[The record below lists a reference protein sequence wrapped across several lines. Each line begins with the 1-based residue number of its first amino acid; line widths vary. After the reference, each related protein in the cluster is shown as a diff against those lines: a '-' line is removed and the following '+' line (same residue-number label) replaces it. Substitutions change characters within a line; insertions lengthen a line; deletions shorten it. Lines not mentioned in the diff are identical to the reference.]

1 MKIVDLTLTYKN
13 GMRGVDISPAK
24 SIDKDGWNAATI
36 CLYSHAGTHM
46 DAPPHF
52 NAGEKGIN
60 EISLE
65 NCIGKAWIIDI
76 PDCRGKQL
84 IGINDLAGAREKVQD
99 GDSLIFRTGWSRFVD
114 HPEYRDE
121 LPRISAEL
129 ARWCVESQ
137 IKMLAVEPP
146 SVADVTDMEELTEV
160 HKILL
165 KGGVTI
171 VEGLTNL
178 ESINT
183 DYVELYAIPLKI
195 HQGDGSPARVF
206 AMIND

>member
-1 MKIVDLTLTYKN
+1 MKIIDLTLTYRN
-13 GMRGVDISPAK
+13 GMRGVNISPAK
-24 SIDKDGWNAATI
+24 SINKDGWNANTL

-52 NAGEKGIN
+52 GAGKIGID
-60 EISLE
+60 EMPIE

-76 PDCRGKQL
+76 PDCKSKQL
-84 IGINDLAGAREKVQD
+84 LGTSDLGQKMDKIQD
-99 GDSLIFRTGWSRFVD
+99 GDSLIFRTGWSRYVD
-114 HPEYRDE
+114 QPEYRDE

-129 ARWCVESQ
+129 AHWCVLNQ

-146 SVADVTDMEELTEV
+146 SVADVTNMDELKEV

-178 ESINT
+178 ESIDT

-195 HQGDGSPARVF
+195 YQGDGAPARVF
-206 AMIND
+206 AIIRE